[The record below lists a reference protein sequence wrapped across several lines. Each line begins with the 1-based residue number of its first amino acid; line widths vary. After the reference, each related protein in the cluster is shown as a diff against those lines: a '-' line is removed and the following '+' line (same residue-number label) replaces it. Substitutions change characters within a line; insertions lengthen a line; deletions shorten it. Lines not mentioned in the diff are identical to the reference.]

1 MIAVVATINV
11 KEGKEAE
18 FEAVMKELAE
28 KVRSSEPET
37 LHYQVCKAKDAP
49 TYVVLENY
57 TDQAA
62 LVKAIINMAHSL
74 NLSVIAEGVETAE
87 QMSFVSENSCD
98 MVQGFYISK
107 PLPAEKFFELASNWK
122 GPFTRSE

>member
-18 FEAVMKELAE
+18 FEAVMKGLAE
-28 KVRSSEPET
+28 KVHASEPDT
-37 LHYQVCKAKDAP
+37 LHYQLCKAKDAP

-62 LVKAIINMAHSL
+62 LTHHSGTSYFKEAMPKMGACMAGAPKIEIFE
-74 NLSVIAEGVETAE
+74 VI
-87 QMSFVSENSCD
+87 S
-98 MVQGFYISK
+98 
-107 PLPAEKFFELASNWK
+107 
-122 GPFTRSE
+122 